1 MIVPILT
8 YSSTASL
15 HFTATQLKQ
24 LDSLKNRV
32 ANIVQ
37 EQSLPKIVNL
47 IRKQAY
53 VTIKTILVNEC
64 CSNLEGYFQLID
76 HVTQTRN
83 NGFLLRLPK
92 TRLEFGKKA
101 FKFEGAKV
109 YNSLPLYIKKENDAR
124 KFKNYV
130 KVYFNV

>member
-1 MIVPILT
+1 M
-8 YSSTASL
+8 STASL

-37 EQSLPKIVNL
+37 EKSLPKIVNL
-47 IRKQAY
+47 IRNK
-53 VTIKTILVNEC
+53 LVLLLKRC

-109 YNSLPLYIKKENDAR
+109 YNSLPLYIRKENDVR
-124 KFKNYV
+124 KI
-130 KVYFNV
+130 

>member
-1 MIVPILT
+1 MF
-8 YSSTASL
+8 A
-15 HFTATQLKQ
+15 
-24 LDSLKNRV
+24 SLKNRV

-47 IRKQAY
+47 IRKQAC
-53 VTIKTILVNEC
+53 VTIKKILVNEC
-64 CSNLEGYFQLID
+64 CSNLGGYFQLID
-76 HVTQTRN
+76 HVIQTRN

-109 YNSLPLYIKKENDAR
+109 YNSLPLYIRKENDVR